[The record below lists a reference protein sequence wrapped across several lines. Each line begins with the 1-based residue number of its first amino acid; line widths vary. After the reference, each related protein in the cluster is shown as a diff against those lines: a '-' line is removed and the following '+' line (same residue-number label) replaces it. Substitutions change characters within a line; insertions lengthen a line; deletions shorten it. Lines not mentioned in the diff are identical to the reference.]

1 MKTNL
6 KNYLFVFVLSL
17 IAFVIDRVSKNEIL
31 SIFEEDNLE
40 RIFVNPFL
48 DIFLVFNT
56 GISYGLL
63 GGESS
68 FQKWLLIIVSVLI
81 VAFLLIWMKDS
92 TSRLV
97 NISISFIT
105 GGALGNILD
114 RVLYG
119 GVIDFISL
127 HAYGYYWY
135 IFNIA
140 DVFIVFGVILFLI
153 KILMERFT

>member
-31 SIFEEDNLE
+31 SIFEENNLE
-40 RIFVNPFL
+40 KIFVNPFL
-48 DIFLVFNT
+48 DLFLVFNT

-68 FQKWLLIIVSVLI
+68 FQKWLLIIISVSI
-81 VAFLLIWMKDS
+81 VAFLLLWMKDS

-114 RVLYG
+114 RILYG
-119 GVIDFISL
+119 GVVDFISL

>member
-6 KNYLFVFVLSL
+6 KNYFFVFVLSL

-48 DIFLVFNT
+48 DLFLVFNT

-114 RVLYG
+114 RILYG

>member
-1 MKTNL
+1 
-6 KNYLFVFVLSL
+6 VLSL
-17 IAFVIDRVSKNEIL
+17 ITLFIDRISKNEIL
-31 SIFEEDNLE
+31 SIFEENNLE
-40 RIFVNPFL
+40 KIFINPFL
-48 DIFLVFNT
+48 DLFLVFNT

-68 FQKWLLIIVSVLI
+68 FQKWLLIIVSVSI
-81 VAFLLIWMKDS
+81 VAFLLVWMKDS

-114 RVLYG
+114 RILYG

>member
-1 MKTNL
+1 M
-6 KNYLFVFVLSL
+6 LSL

-114 RVLYG
+114 RILYG

>member
-1 MKTNL
+1 M
-6 KNYLFVFVLSL
+6 FVFVLSL

-114 RVLYG
+114 RILYG

>member
-1 MKTNL
+1 VKTDL

-17 IAFVIDRVSKNEIL
+17 ITLFIDRISKNEIL
-31 SIFEEDNLE
+31 SIFEENNLE
-40 RIFVNPFL
+40 KIFINPFL
-48 DIFLVFNT
+48 DLFLVFNT

-68 FQKWLLIIVSVLI
+68 FQKWLLIIVSVSI
-81 VAFLLIWMKDS
+81 VAFLLVWMKDS

-114 RVLYG
+114 RILYG

>member
-17 IAFVIDRVSKNEIL
+17 IAFVIDRISKNEIL
-31 SIFEEDNLE
+31 SIFEENNLE
-40 RIFVNPFL
+40 KIFVNPFL
-48 DIFLVFNT
+48 DLFLVFNT

-68 FQKWLLIIVSVLI
+68 FQKWLLIIISLSI
-81 VAFLLIWMKDS
+81 VAFLLLWMKDS

-114 RVLYG
+114 RILYG

>member
-1 MKTNL
+1 VKTNL

-140 DVFIVFGVILFLI
+140 DVFIIFGVILFLI

>member
-1 MKTNL
+1 
-6 KNYLFVFVLSL
+6 VLSL
-17 IAFVIDRVSKNEIL
+17 ITLFIDRISKNEIL
-31 SIFEEDNLE
+31 SIFEENNLE
-40 RIFVNPFL
+40 KIFINPFL
-48 DIFLVFNT
+48 DLFLIFNT

-68 FQKWLLIIVSVLI
+68 FQKWLLIIVSVSI
-81 VAFLLIWMKDS
+81 VAFLLVWMKDS

-114 RVLYG
+114 RILYG

>member
-31 SIFEEDNLE
+31 SIFEENNLE
-40 RIFVNPFL
+40 KIFVNPFL
-48 DIFLVFNT
+48 DLFLVFNT

-68 FQKWLLIIVSVLI
+68 FQKWLLIIISVSI
-81 VAFLLIWMKDS
+81 VAFLLLWMKDS

-114 RVLYG
+114 RILYG

>member
-31 SIFEEDNLE
+31 SIFEENNLE
-40 RIFVNPFL
+40 KIFVNPFL
-48 DIFLVFNT
+48 DLFLVFNT

-68 FQKWLLIIVSVLI
+68 FQKWLLIIVSVSI
-81 VAFLLIWMKDS
+81 VAFLLLWMKDS

-114 RVLYG
+114 RILYG

>member
-1 MKTNL
+1 M
-6 KNYLFVFVLSL
+6 LSL

-114 RVLYG
+114 RILYG

-140 DVFIVFGVILFLI
+140 DVFIIFGVILFLI

>member
-1 MKTNL
+1 LVT
-6 KNYLFVFVLSL
+6 FF
-17 IAFVIDRVSKNEIL
+17 IDRISKNEIL
-31 SIFEEDNLE
+31 SIFEENNLE
-40 RIFVNPFL
+40 KIFINPFL
-48 DIFLVFNT
+48 DLFLVFNT

-68 FQKWLLIIVSVLI
+68 FQKWLLIIVSVSI
-81 VAFLLIWMKDS
+81 VAFLLLWVKDS

-97 NISISFIT
+97 NISFSFIT

-114 RVLYG
+114 RILYG

>member
-68 FQKWLLIIVSVLI
+68 FQKWLLIIVSVSI
-81 VAFLLIWMKDS
+81 VAFLLFWVKDS

>member
-17 IAFVIDRVSKNEIL
+17 ITLFIDRISKNEIL
-31 SIFEEDNLE
+31 SIFEENNLE
-40 RIFVNPFL
+40 KIFINPFL
-48 DIFLVFNT
+48 DLFLIFNT

-68 FQKWLLIIVSVLI
+68 FQKWLLIIVSVSI
-81 VAFLLIWMKDS
+81 VAFLLVWMKDS

-114 RVLYG
+114 RILYG

>member
-48 DIFLVFNT
+48 DLFLVFNT

-114 RVLYG
+114 RILYG

>member
-6 KNYLFVFVLSL
+6 KNYLFVFVLSS
-17 IAFVIDRVSKNEIL
+17 IAFVIDRISKNEIL
-31 SIFEEDNLE
+31 SIFEENNLE
-40 RIFVNPFL
+40 KIFVNPFL
-48 DIFLVFNT
+48 DLFLVFNT

-68 FQKWLLIIVSVLI
+68 FQKWLLIIVSVSI
-81 VAFLLIWMKDS
+81 VAFLLLWMKDS

-114 RVLYG
+114 RILYG

>member
-114 RVLYG
+114 RILYG

>member
-1 MKTNL
+1 VKTNL
-6 KNYLFVFVLSL
+6 KNYLFVFTLSL
-17 IAFVIDRVSKNEIL
+17 VTFFIDRISKNEIL
-31 SIFEEDNLE
+31 SIFEENNLE
-40 RIFVNPFL
+40 KIFINPFL
-48 DIFLVFNT
+48 DLFLVFNT

-63 GGESS
+63 SGESS
-68 FQKWLLIIVSVLI
+68 FQKWLLIIVSVSI
-81 VAFLLIWMKDS
+81 VAFLLVWTKDS

-114 RVLYG
+114 RILYG

>member
-17 IAFVIDRVSKNEIL
+17 ITLFIDRISKNEIL
-31 SIFEEDNLE
+31 SIFEENNLE
-40 RIFVNPFL
+40 KIFINPFL
-48 DIFLVFNT
+48 DLFLVFNT

-68 FQKWLLIIVSVLI
+68 FQKWLLIIVSVSI
-81 VAFLLIWMKDS
+81 VAFLLVWMKDS

-114 RVLYG
+114 RILYG

>member
-17 IAFVIDRVSKNEIL
+17 ITLFIDRISKNEIL
-31 SIFEEDNLE
+31 SIFEENNLE
-40 RIFVNPFL
+40 KIFINPFL
-48 DIFLVFNT
+48 DLFLVFNT
-56 GISYGLL
+56 GIYYGLL
-63 GGESS
+63 SGESS
-68 FQKWLLIIVSVLI
+68 FQKWLLIIVSVSI
-81 VAFLLIWMKDS
+81 VAFLLVWMKDS

-114 RVLYG
+114 RILYG

>member
-17 IAFVIDRVSKNEIL
+17 ITLFIDRISKNEIL
-31 SIFEEDNLE
+31 SIFEENNLE
-40 RIFVNPFL
+40 KIFINPFL
-48 DIFLVFNT
+48 DLFLVFNT

-63 GGESS
+63 SGESS
-68 FQKWLLIIVSVLI
+68 FQKWLLIIVSVSI
-81 VAFLLIWMKDS
+81 VAFLLVWTKDS

-97 NISISFIT
+97 
-105 GGALGNILD
+105 
-114 RVLYG
+114 
-119 GVIDFISL
+119 

>member
-1 MKTNL
+1 M
-6 KNYLFVFVLSL
+6 LSL
-17 IAFVIDRVSKNEIL
+17 ITLFIDRISKNEIL
-31 SIFEEDNLE
+31 SIFEENNLE
-40 RIFVNPFL
+40 KIFINPFL
-48 DIFLVFNT
+48 DLFLVFNT

-68 FQKWLLIIVSVLI
+68 FQKWLLIIVSVSI
-81 VAFLLIWMKDS
+81 VAFLLVWMKDS

-114 RVLYG
+114 RILYG

>member
-1 MKTNL
+1 VKTNL

-17 IAFVIDRVSKNEIL
+17 ITLFIDRISKNEIL
-31 SIFEEDNLE
+31 SIFEENNLE
-40 RIFVNPFL
+40 KIFINPFL
-48 DIFLVFNT
+48 DLFLVFNT

-68 FQKWLLIIVSVLI
+68 FQKWLLIIVSVSI
-81 VAFLLIWMKDS
+81 VAFLLVWMKDS

-114 RVLYG
+114 RILYG

>member
-17 IAFVIDRVSKNEIL
+17 ITLFIDRISKNEIL
-31 SIFEEDNLE
+31 SIFEENNLE
-40 RIFVNPFL
+40 KIFINPFL
-48 DIFLVFNT
+48 DLFLVFNT

-68 FQKWLLIIVSVLI
+68 FQKWLLIIVSVSI
-81 VAFLLIWMKDS
+81 VAFLLIWTKDS

-114 RVLYG
+114 RILYG

>member
-40 RIFVNPFL
+40 KIFVNPFL
-48 DIFLVFNT
+48 DLFLVFNT

-114 RVLYG
+114 RILYG

>member
-17 IAFVIDRVSKNEIL
+17 ITLFIDRISKNEIL
-31 SIFEEDNLE
+31 SIFEENNLE
-40 RIFVNPFL
+40 KIFINPFL
-48 DIFLVFNT
+48 DLFLVFNT

-63 GGESS
+63 SGESS
-68 FQKWLLIIVSVLI
+68 FQKWLLIIVSVSI
-81 VAFLLIWMKDS
+81 VTFLLLWVKDS

-114 RVLYG
+114 RILYG